1 MYVPPGA
8 EVARLSRHRLPTPQL
23 LPCARPDAPQVITII
38 CNLVMLL
45 YFGGEIHEMR
55 AVHGGGGGFGSDKGG
70 EASPISADMQSLQL
84 GSVSSGPTFRV
95 GDSLAAPGANPF
107 AQPV

>member
-1 MYVPPGA
+1 
-8 EVARLSRHRLPTPQL
+8 
-23 LPCARPDAPQVITII
+23 
-38 CNLVMLL
+38 MLL
-45 YFGGEIHEMR
+45 YFGGEIQEMR
-55 AVHGGGGGFGSDKGG
+55 AVHGSGGKFRTDKGG

-95 GDSLAAPGANPF
+95 GDSLAAPNTNPF

>member
-1 MYVPPGA
+1 MCLGAAARHGASHQAALTAAATPAPP
-8 EVARLSRHRLPTPQL
+8 
-23 LPCARPDAPQVITII
+23 APQVITII

-45 YFGGEIHEMR
+45 YFGGEIQEMR
-55 AVHGGGGGFGSDKGG
+55 SVHGGGFGSDKGG
-70 EASPISADMQSLQL
+70 EASPISADMQTVQL